1 MNLLSYPLFFLVTS
15 FLFYVL
21 IIYFYTYTYTLLL
34 LSIIDMCRKKCGVC
48 NPEYDD
54 CVGQKYCPVLCET
67 GALCDYT
74 KGAIQPM
81 HCEDVVCGKD
91 NTCIKLDP
99 ITCSVHEHSFHQFMT
114 AAYGKNLQPSD
125 RSHSSTQTMLHAR
138 SNHTHN
144 ITRTLLLFIVHR
156 WSCRCRSFHLFRQQI
171 CTMFCMY
178 QRCS

>member
-1 MNLLSYPLFFLVTS
+1 
-15 FLFYVL
+15 
-21 IIYFYTYTYTLLL
+21 
-34 LSIIDMCRKKCGVC
+34 MCRKKCGVC

-114 AAYGKNLQPSD
+114 AAYGKNLQINPIPGLKPCYTLD
-125 RSHSSTQTMLHAR
+125 LTT
-138 SNHTHN
+138 HT
-144 ITRTLLLFIVHR
+144 TLLVHYSYSLFTGGLVVVGLFIFFV
-156 WSCRCRSFHLFRQQI
+156 SKFAPCSACISDAASFYVFYMVVPGTVLTLLSYMCLAI
-171 CTMFCMY
+171 CNSGKTEAH
-178 QRCS
+178 

>member
-1 MNLLSYPLFFLVTS
+1 
-15 FLFYVL
+15 
-21 IIYFYTYTYTLLL
+21 
-34 LSIIDMCRKKCGVC
+34 MCRKKCGVC

-114 AAYGKNLQPSD
+114 AAYGKNLQIDPIPGLKPCYTLD
-125 RSHSSTQTMLHAR
+125 LTT
-138 SNHTHN
+138 HT
-144 ITRTLLLFIVHR
+144 TLLLFIVHR

-171 CTMFCMY
+171 CTMFCVY